1 MGKVAQRDVVYV
13 ALDPTAGHEQ
23 AGKRPAVVVSGN
35 AFHVSGMCL
44 VCPLT
49 HQVKNFYGDIILEP
63 NPVNGLK
70 KRSEV
75 LVGQIRAVD
84 QRRIVTTFGSIT
96 SEELRSILAG
106 FDVLCERMF

>member
-49 HQVKNFYGDIILEP
+49 QKVKKFYGDVILEP
-63 NPVNGLK
+63 NTRNGLK

-84 QRRIVTTFGSIT
+84 QRRVVATFGSIT
-96 SEELRSILAG
+96 SEELRGVLAG
-106 FDVLCERMF
+106 LGALCERI